1 MFQVCFGCAE
11 LLVTCLLNV
20 LRHCCLS
27 PHAGHSN
34 GDILFQFGGD
44 RQSDSASGV
53 SLGSMSVGQQWQV
66 MVKLR
71 KLTNGE
77 EVDLTYQL
85 WRDWPA
91 GNALDGDSSDR
102 LSTSA
107 QPSGEFAGASD
118 DGKLSSGH
126 MPDPSFNGS
135 EATSSHTAQQAE
147 TLAMHALAH
156 GIVSPS
162 SEAFN
167 NQEPTTTGTDE
178 YDSASRRQWYSP
190 QTDAAA
196 VDTETQQS
204 AANHRAQNSIDTGQ
218 ASLSQ
223 DADQHLSDTHAT
235 PGQLQY
241 DSASS
246 PVTLPWPRALSW
258 KERQVPGYQWHRVG
272 PPIQVLLTHTQP
284 QVTANDEEAEL
295 DNEDTAATESSS
307 DANNSFPTRPQLL
320 SIPDD
325 DTLYGRLALLT
336 PVLRL
341 ALQLWRSFPFW
352 LRRVLQFGRKAKG
365 PALHASPI
373 LAQHIRTGR
382 RTEVPGSSFKPA
394 TGGCTFL
401 CNMHCA

>member
-1 MFQVCFGCAE
+1 M
-11 LLVTCLLNV
+11 LL
-20 LRHCCLS
+20 HCCLS
-27 PHAGHSN
+27 AHAGHSN
-34 GDILFQFGGD
+34 GHLLFQFGGD

-77 EVDLTYQL
+77 KVDLTYQL
-85 WRDWPA
+85 WLDWPA
-91 GNALDGDSSDR
+91 GDALDGDSSDR

-107 QPSGEFAGASD
+107 QPSDEFAAASD
-118 DGKLSSGH
+118 NGSAPPGH
-126 MPDPSFNGS
+126 MPHPGSNGS
-135 EATSSHTAQQAE
+135 EATSSHTAQQAG

-162 SEAFN
+162 REAVS
-167 NQEPTTTGTDE
+167 NQESPMTGTNE
-178 YDSASRRQWYSP
+178 YDPALRRQWYSP

-196 VDTETQQS
+196 IQTESQQS
-204 AANHRAQNSIDTGQ
+204 AANHNAQNSVDTGQ
-218 ASLSQ
+218 ASFSQ
-223 DADQHLSDTHAT
+223 DADQHLSDTDASSV
-235 PGQLQY
+235 QLQC
-241 DSASS
+241 DSASA
-246 PVTLPWPRALSW
+246 PVTLPWPRALSR
-258 KERQVPGYQWHRVG
+258 KERQVPCYQWHMVG
-272 PPIQVLLTHTQP
+272 PPIQILLTHTQP

-295 DNEDTAATESSS
+295 DNEDTAAAESSS
-307 DANNSFPTRPQLL
+307 DAHNSFPTRSQLP

-325 DTLYGRLALLT
+325 DILYGRLGLLT
-336 PVLRL
+336 PVLRV